1 MQDDGEVIR
10 VGVRCR
16 TAGARCPGCGSW
28 SGRVHGS
35 YLRFPADLPVAGRRV
50 VLRLRVRR
58 FTCEDVSCGRRTFV
72 EQVAGLQAGAVR
84 AERAALHARGAD
96 EDPDPVPP
104 LRHGGPQ
111 QPVGGLRLGLRVPP
125 NFLRPR
131 VWAPRR
137 RQALQA
143 PRGGMPGPVELQ
155 DVRSARPAPP
165 ATPSAASTPAAACS
179 GRGRRRETC
188 RSSRSVRATGT
199 ESLRWRR
206 TARPGCLPHPVRGD
220 RRPVHSRRH
229 LVLPRRGAPRDPC
242 LDSERL
248 SRSRYERAE
257 PGRPHGHDAELTGA
271 PSECPTDQPSVGRP
285 LVPSE
290 GGTSRHSASRNG
302 RCSGRTNG
310 RDVTGGL
317 DPEF

>member
-1 MQDDGEVIR
+1 MTPHFEWLGR
-10 VGVRCR
+10 LVRCEPNALHC
-16 TAGARCPGCGSW
+16 TLVEPTKIPTLFHPCVTEDPSSPSAVSGSGC
-28 SGRVHGS
+28 V
-35 YLRFPADLPVAGRRV
+35 
-50 VLRLRVRR
+50 
-58 FTCEDVSCGRRTFV
+58 CRRTFY
-72 EQVAGLQAGAVR
+72 
-84 AERAALHARGAD
+84 
-96 EDPDPVPP
+96 DPES
-104 LRHGGPQ
+104 GP
-111 QPVGGLRLGLRVPP
+111 
-125 NFLRPR
+125 
-131 VWAPRR
+131 PRR

-310 RDVTGGL
+310 RDVTGSVALESAWRGKGAGA
-317 DPEF
+317 